1 MHNNAEFSETLLM
14 AVRLWRQVKEG
25 TAIDAALAKL
35 PKNTISNQRS
45 AVQSL
50 IYQTARNR
58 ALVQWLLRKLAQR
71 APGEPL
77 ASLLELA
84 LASAVSGKEKPFVLV
99 NESVKAVK
107 SVSSLKAS
115 ASFVNAVLRRFYREE
130 KELIARAKM
139 DESVQTNAPKWWL
152 DKYREI
158 FKEEADQIIKV
169 QREHPPLT
177 LRVNCR
183 KTTREDYLK
192 KLQEMKQEALPVGLQ
207 GVVLQEATAVT
218 RIPGFSEGE
227 VSVQDAGS
235 QLAAQ
240 ILAPTDG
247 MRVLDACAA
256 PGGKTCHLLELAE
269 IELIAVEKEP
279 SRAQR
284 INQNLERLGL
294 KAKVVIEDIVNFAE
308 GYKGAAFDRI
318 LLDAP
323 CSASGIVRR
332 HPEIPWIK
340 DEKDIKELAS
350 AQRQILEKTWN
361 ILAKHGKILYSVCS
375 VMPEEGITQIE
386 RFLAV
391 TPNAKLCAFN
401 GAPAGMLLLCPQQ
414 KKPDKEF
421 IPWVSDGF
429 FYALL
434 EKV

>member
-1 MHNNAEFSETLLM
+1 MHNNASFSKTLLT
-14 AVRLWRQVKEG
+14 AVKPWRQVKG
-25 TAIDAALAKL
+25 GSAIDAALAKL
-35 PKNTISNQRS
+35 PENTSPNQRS

-58 ALVQWLLRKLAQR
+58 ALAQWLLRNLVQKT
-71 APGEPL
+71 PSEPL
-77 ASLLELA
+77 ASILEIA
-84 LASAVSGKEKPFVLV
+84 LATATSGKEKPFVLV

-107 SVSSLKAS
+107 SVPSLKAS

-130 KELIARAKM
+130 KELCDRAKLE
-139 DESVQTNAPKWWL
+139 ESVQANAPRWWI

-158 FKEEADQIIKV
+158 FKEETKQIIKV

-183 KTTREDYLK
+183 KTSREHYLK
-192 KLQEMKQEALPVGLQ
+192 KLRELKQEALPVGLQ
-207 GVVLQEATAVT
+207 GVVLQKAAAVKE
-218 RIPGFSEGE
+218 IPGFAAGE

-240 ILAPTDG
+240 ILAPKDG
-247 MRVLDACAA
+247 MKVLDACAA
-256 PGGKTCHLLELAE
+256 PGGKTCHLLELADV
-269 IELIAVEKEP
+269 ELIAVEKEP
-279 SRAQR
+279 LRAQR

-294 KAKVVIEDIVNFAE
+294 KAKVVIDDIVDFVE
-308 GYKGAAFDRI
+308 KYKGAAFDRI

-350 AQRQILEKTWN
+350 TQRQILEKTWN

-391 TPNAKLCAFN
+391 TPNAKLCAFE
-401 GAPAGMLLLCPQQ
+401 GAPAGVLLLYPQQ
-414 KKPDKEF
+414 KRPDKEF

>member
-1 MHNNAEFSETLLM
+1 MRNNAEFSETLLT
-14 AVRLWRQVKEG
+14 AVKLWRQVKDG
-25 TAIDAALAKL
+25 SAIDAALTKMPGNTL
-35 PKNTISNQRS
+35 PNHRS

-58 ALVQWLLRKLAQR
+58 ALVQWLLRRLAQKTP
-71 APGEPL
+71 AEPL
-77 ASLLELA
+77 AALLEMA

-115 ASFVNAVLRRFYREE
+115 ANFVNAVLRRFYREE
-130 KELIARAKM
+130 KELLAQADL
-139 DESVQTNAPKWWL
+139 DESVQANAPKWWL
-152 DKYREI
+152 DKYQEV
-158 FKEEADQIIKV
+158 FKEKTDRIIKV

-183 KTTREDYLK
+183 KTSREDYLK
-192 KLQEMKQEALPVGLQ
+192 KLQKLKQEALPVGQQ
-207 GVVLQEATAVT
+207 GVVLQKAAAVT
-218 RIPGFSEGE
+218 GIPGFTEGE

-240 ILAPTDG
+240 ILAPEDG

-256 PGGKTCHLLELAE
+256 PGGKTCHLLELADV
-269 IELIAVEKEP
+269 ELIAVEKDP
-279 SRAQR
+279 LRAQR

-294 KAKVVIEDIVNFAE
+294 KAEVVIEDIVDFVE
-308 GYKGAAFDRI
+308 GHKGAAFDRI

-340 DEKDIKELAS
+340 EAKDIEELAS
-350 AQRQILEKTWN
+350 TQRQILEKTWN

-391 TPNAKLCAFN
+391 TPDAKLCAFK
-401 GAPAGMLLLCPQQ
+401 GAPAGVLLLCPQQ
-414 KKPDKEF
+414 KIPDKEF